1 MFSIE
6 IAFAYTICKQKMFSW
21 IKQEMLKSGLY
32 MWLQQRPWSFI
43 TDMVKQEKS
52 WIYKKW
58 SKWNNNNNN
67 NNRVCFT
74 KEWKL

>member
-1 MFSIE
+1 
-6 IAFAYTICKQKMFSW
+6 
-21 IKQEMLKSGLY
+21 MLKSGLY

-67 NNRVCFT
+67 NNNNNRVCFT